1 MDLKKKTNMANASC
15 RDGDG
20 LVPMMSKMMEEALV
34 LTAVGKLMFL
44 GEEKDGNQLP
54 VPGKPGLGRLSP
66 SAQIE
71 EGVGLAG
78 I

>member
-1 MDLKKKTNMANASC
+1 
-15 RDGDG
+15 
-20 LVPMMSKMMEEALV
+20 MSKMMEEALV